1 MAGVPAFPAWKVE
14 FGQPL
19 PDSGNFV
26 GNFLNLRQDDSWLL
40 LTGSVVASDRH
51 LWAAW
56 ISLVRRIKNDSMRS
70 KGQDGEFL
78 RLIAGTH
85 HISQGFRRAGLF
97 DGDEGGWLIHLPK
110 NDGDGSLPKL
120 DYEKLSKDA
129 RSLAENLDCQF
140 LEGERPL
147 PNRTGLIRLGVFDEE
162 SEVYVNLEDSVL
174 EDYFIAHIHT
184 SDING

>member
-1 MAGVPAFPAWKVE
+1 M
-14 FGQPL
+14 
-19 PDSGNFV
+19 
-26 GNFLNLRQDDSWLL
+26 
-40 LTGSVVASDRH
+40 
-51 LWAAW
+51 
-56 ISLVRRIKNDSMRS
+56 
-70 KGQDGEFL
+70 
-78 RLIAGTH
+78 
-85 HISQGFRRAGLF
+85 
-97 DGDEGGWLIHLPK
+97 IHLPK
-110 NDGDGSLPKL
+110 NDDDGNLPKL

-129 RSLAENLDCQF
+129 RSLVENLDCQF